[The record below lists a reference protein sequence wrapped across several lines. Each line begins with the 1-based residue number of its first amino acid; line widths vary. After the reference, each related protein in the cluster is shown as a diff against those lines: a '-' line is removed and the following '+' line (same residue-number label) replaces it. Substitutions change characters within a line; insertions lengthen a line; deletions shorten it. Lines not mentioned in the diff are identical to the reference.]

1 MLKTEIDERGL
12 ATVTLNRPEMHNAF
26 DEALIAGLQET
37 FSGLADN
44 ADVRVIVLRAEGKSF
59 CAGADLNWMKRMSE
73 YSRDENLA
81 DGKALAGMLNTIA
94 TCPQPVI
101 GEVQGPAYGGGVG
114 MVSVCDIAVASEK
127 ARFIFSEV
135 KLGITPATISPYVIA
150 AIGARQAHRYFL
162 TAELFD
168 AGTALEMGLV
178 HEVVAPESLRETV
191 DGMVDAML
199 KNSPAAMVAA
209 KDLIHAVAGKP
220 IGQAV
225 LDDTAARIADIRATD
240 EGKEGIRAFLEK
252 RTPAWVQEPGER

>member
-1 MLKTEIDERGL
+1 MLKTEIDARGL

-37 FSGLADN
+37 FSGLAEN
-44 ADVRVIVLRAEGKSF
+44 ADVRVIRLRAEGKSF

-73 YSRDENLA
+73 YSREENLA

-168 AGTALEMGLV
+168 AATALEIGLV
-178 HEVVAPESLRETV
+178 HKVVAPEALAETV
-191 DGMVDAML
+191 DGMIDTML
-199 KNSPAAMVAA
+199 KNSPAAMMAA

-220 IGQAV
+220 IGQDV

-252 RTPAWVQEPGER
+252 RTPAWVQEQGEG